1 MKPKKIIIFYSLSER
16 GGVGKIIV
24 NFKRYLLK
32 KNIKK
37 FYYNSNSP
45 KYFNFLSKVFQNV

>member
-37 FYYNSNSP
+37 FYCNSNSP